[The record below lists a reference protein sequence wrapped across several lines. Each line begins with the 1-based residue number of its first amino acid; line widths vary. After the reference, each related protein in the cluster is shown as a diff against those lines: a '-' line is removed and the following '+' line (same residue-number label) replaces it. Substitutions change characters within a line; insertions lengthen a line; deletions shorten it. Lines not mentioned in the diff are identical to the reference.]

1 MKRKHQRNPNHSRQK
16 TSEVYMNTE
25 TVDQPNSIAEELTL
39 VQNIQVDQLTEPSQE
54 NLENQ
59 APAPAKVEITK
70 PVNAVT
76 TNLYTPL
83 SKLKNEEPKMN
94 HPALKTIPID
104 TSDLEESKSE
114 EMIAL
119 EQMICKIDPTEDR
132 IATSI
137 SRASTN
143 EGNTKTPDGMKI
155 DGTFIGNI
163 DIINAEGYEDKHG
176 TVFVNE
182 TGKVIGNIT
191 GKRVVIAGE
200 VRGNVTSSTQLI
212 IAPTGKVFGDLNYNQ
227 LIVLENAEHEGCN
240 RRLTREEILKLLQ
253 PVTQ

>member
-1 MKRKHQRNPNHSRQK
+1 
-16 TSEVYMNTE
+16 MNTE
-25 TVDQPNSIAEELTL
+25 TVDQPNPITEEWTL
-39 VQNIQVDQLTEPSQE
+39 VQTNRDDQFDHASETQHEQKAVTPIQDEVS
-54 NLENQ
+54 
-59 APAPAKVEITK
+59 K

-76 TNLYTPL
+76 SNLYTPL
-83 SKLKNEEPKMN
+83 SKLHKEDPKMN
-94 HPALKTIPID
+94 QPVLKTIPID
-104 TSDLEESKSE
+104 TTDLEESKSE

-119 EQMICKIDPTEDR
+119 EQLICKIDPTEDR

-163 DIINAEGYEDKHG
+163 DIINAEGYENKHG

-212 IAPTGKVFGDLNYNQ
+212 IAPTGKVVGDLNYNQ
-227 LIVLENAEHEGCN
+227 LIVLENAEHEGAN
-240 RRLTREEILKLLQ
+240 RRLTREEILKLLE